1 MPRTL
6 VSSGA
11 RAFAQRYGIETVDA
25 TSMVAPRAKEDWQR
39 WMKRY
44 DEATSTDE
52 LEGGTTVLPQDAMQ
66 DTVGAVAWDSEGNL
80 AAGVSRSA
88 DRSSLALFEMW
99 RRLTFCDSGGLL
111 LKYSGR
117 IGEVRYFPQSDGKDD
132 GVTD

>member
-11 RAFAQRYGIETVDA
+11 RVFAQRCGIETVDE

-44 DEATSTDE
+44 DEVASTDE
-52 LEGGTTVLPQDAMQ
+52 VERGTTALPQDAMQ
-66 DTVGAVAWDSEGNL
+66 DTVGAVAWDSEGDL

-88 DRSSLALFEMW
+88 DSSSLALFEMW

-117 IGEVRYFPQSDGKDD
+117 IGEVRYLPQSEDD
-132 GVTD
+132 RVAD